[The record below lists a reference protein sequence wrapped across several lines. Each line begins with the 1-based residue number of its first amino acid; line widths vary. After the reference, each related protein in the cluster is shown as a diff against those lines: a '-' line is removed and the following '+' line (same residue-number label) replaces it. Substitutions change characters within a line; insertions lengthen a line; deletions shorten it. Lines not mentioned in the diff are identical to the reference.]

1 MYLTYIESIQHR
13 HINVGSRDLLQGR
26 EKEWVIH
33 TLQNLELLE
42 DFQQSIFKGK
52 VRERVWLVVA
62 DLLIL
67 ESFTV
72 QLSMGAMSWF
82 YSKPPTGQVLFSV
95 LQLFIFIGR
104 EKCYTFKGQS
114 LENGLSCPFEVIG
127 NSNRIRQ

>member
-13 HINVGSRDLLQGR
+13 HINVGGRDLLQGR

-42 DFQQSIFKGK
+42 HFQQSIFKGK

>member
-1 MYLTYIESIQHR
+1 M
-13 HINVGSRDLLQGR
+13 QGR

-42 DFQQSIFKGK
+42 HFQQSIFKGK

-72 QLSMGAMSWF
+72 QLSMGAMS
-82 YSKPPTGQVLFSV
+82 
-95 LQLFIFIGR
+95 
-104 EKCYTFKGQS
+104 
-114 LENGLSCPFEVIG
+114 
-127 NSNRIRQ
+127 

>member
-1 MYLTYIESIQHR
+1 M
-13 HINVGSRDLLQGR
+13 QGR

-72 QLSMGAMSWF
+72 QLSMGAMS
-82 YSKPPTGQVLFSV
+82 
-95 LQLFIFIGR
+95 
-104 EKCYTFKGQS
+104 
-114 LENGLSCPFEVIG
+114 
-127 NSNRIRQ
+127 

>member
-13 HINVGSRDLLQGR
+13 HITVGSRDLLQGR

-72 QLSMGAMSWF
+72 QLSMGTMS
-82 YSKPPTGQVLFSV
+82 
-95 LQLFIFIGR
+95 
-104 EKCYTFKGQS
+104 
-114 LENGLSCPFEVIG
+114 
-127 NSNRIRQ
+127 